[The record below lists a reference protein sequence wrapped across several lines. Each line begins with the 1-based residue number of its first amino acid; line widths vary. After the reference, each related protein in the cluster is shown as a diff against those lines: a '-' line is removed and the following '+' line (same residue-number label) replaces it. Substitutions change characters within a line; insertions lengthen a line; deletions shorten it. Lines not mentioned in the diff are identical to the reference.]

1 MELVLPGIGL
11 TFWMVLVFGLLL
23 FLLKKFA
30 WKPILSALKEREN
43 SIEEALKSAEA
54 AKDQLSKLK
63 SDNEALY
70 KQARE
75 ERDQLLKEAKVMK
88 ETIISDAKKSAE
100 EEGKRIIQAASEEI
114 NKQKAVAIAEL
125 KGQVAS
131 MSIAIAEKPI
141 SSISSEDGVIKI
153 SPFFILQSIIF
164 FSLAV
169 TTIVGVSFE
178 MY

>member
-88 ETIISDAKKSAE
+88 ETIISDAKKTAE

-131 MSIAIAEKPI
+131 MSIAIAEKLI
-141 SSISSEDGVIKI
+141 GNQLADNDQQKT
-153 SPFFILQSIIF
+153 IIT
-164 FSLAV
+164 SHINDLNNTQQANA
-169 TTIVGVSFE
+169 
-178 MY
+178 

>member
-75 ERDQLLKEAKVMK
+75 ERDQLFKEAKVMK
-88 ETIISDAKKSAE
+88 ETMISDAKKSAE

-131 MSIAIAEKPI
+131 MSIAIAEKLI
-141 SSISSEDGVIKI
+141 GNQLADNDQQKT
-153 SPFFILQSIIF
+153 IIT
-164 FSLAV
+164 SHINDLNNTQQANA
-169 TTIVGVSFE
+169 
-178 MY
+178 

>member
-100 EEGKRIIQAASEEI
+100 EEGKRMIQAASEEI

-131 MSIAIAEKPI
+131 MSIAIAEKLI
-141 SSISSEDGVIKI
+141 GNQLADNDQQKT
-153 SPFFILQSIIF
+153 IIT
-164 FSLAV
+164 SHINDLNNTQQANA
-169 TTIVGVSFE
+169 
-178 MY
+178 

>member
-100 EEGKRIIQAASEEI
+100 DEGKRIIQAASEEI

-131 MSIAIAEKPI
+131 MSIAIAEKLI
-141 SSISSEDGVIKI
+141 GNQLANNDQQKT
-153 SPFFILQSIIF
+153 IIT
-164 FSLAV
+164 SHINDLNNTQQANA
-169 TTIVGVSFE
+169 
-178 MY
+178 

>member
-131 MSIAIAEKPI
+131 MSIAIAEKLI
-141 SSISSEDGVIKI
+141 DNQLADNDQQKT
-153 SPFFILQSIIF
+153 IIT
-164 FSLAV
+164 SHINDLNNTQQANA
-169 TTIVGVSFE
+169 
-178 MY
+178 

>member
-43 SIEEALKSAEA
+43 SIEEALKSAES

-131 MSIAIAEKPI
+131 MSIAIAEKLI
-141 SSISSEDGVIKI
+141 GNQLADNDQQKT
-153 SPFFILQSIIF
+153 IIT
-164 FSLAV
+164 SHINDLNNTQQANA
-169 TTIVGVSFE
+169 
-178 MY
+178 

>member
-88 ETIISDAKKSAE
+88 ETIISDAKKTAE

-131 MSIAIAEKPI
+131 MSIAIAEKLI
-141 SSISSEDGVIKI
+141 GNQLSDNDQQKT
-153 SPFFILQSIIF
+153 IIT
-164 FSLAV
+164 SHINDLNNTQQANA
-169 TTIVGVSFE
+169 
-178 MY
+178 

>member
-131 MSIAIAEKPI
+131 MSIAIAEKLI
-141 SSISSEDGVIKI
+141 GNQLADNDQQKT
-153 SPFFILQSIIF
+153 IIT
-164 FSLAV
+164 SHINDLNNTQQANA
-169 TTIVGVSFE
+169 
-178 MY
+178 